1 MSYAEHGI
9 EAVLTAVKGKNMD
22 KTMPPHIE
30 YLYVPAVDHESF
42 DLSQYFDVANEFI
55 DEERKRTNV
64 LVHCM
69 AGISRSV
76 TLVIAFMIKSLGKT
90 F

>member
-1 MSYAEHGI
+1 M
-9 EAVLTAVKGKNMD
+9 
-22 KTMPPHIE
+22 
-30 YLYVPAVDHESF
+30 YVPAVDHESF
-42 DLSQYFDVANEFI
+42 DISYYFEDANNFI

-76 TLVIAFMIKSLGKT
+76 SLVIAYLIKHHDKT
-90 F
+90 FN